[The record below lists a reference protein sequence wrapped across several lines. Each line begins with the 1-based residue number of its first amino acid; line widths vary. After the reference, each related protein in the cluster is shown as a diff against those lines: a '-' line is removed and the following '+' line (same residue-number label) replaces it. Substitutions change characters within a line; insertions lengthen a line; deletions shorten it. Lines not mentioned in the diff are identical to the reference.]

1 MITHKLTI
9 RTAAALAL
17 GTALLG
23 PGCVQSGE
31 TRETRIN
38 QLMSEAQLHLDDGL
52 TDSALAKFGL
62 ALEENPDLIDAHK
75 GMGNIWRQRGDY
87 TKAKLSYQ
95 TATNINPND
104 FDARYYYG
112 LMQHLLGE
120 VQEAIR
126 TYLQALAINPDSPEA
141 NRDLAAAY
149 LQTGRPGNAEAYA
162 RRATELDPDSQE
174 SWSNLAACYSLLG
187 KYEQAVDAYRQAAE
201 LGPLSDPVLLGL
213 ADAHIRLGNY
223 ARAINT
229 LDALLRNSPSAT
241 AYERLGYA
249 QFKQREFEDSLRNF
263 RRALKLDPNDT
274 AALNGVGVCLM
285 TLYLEGERTNEYQR
299 DQALDA
305 WRKSLKVRPNQ
316 PRIIDLLHRYS
327 KL

>member
-1 MITHKLTI
+1 MNTKQAMIRI
-9 RTAAALAL
+9 GALAAV
-17 GTALLG
+17 GVALLG
-23 PGCVQSGE
+23 PGCVQSGP
-31 TRETRIN
+31 TRDQRIN
-38 QLMSEAQLHLDDGL
+38 QLMVEAREHLDEGL

-62 ALEENPDLIDAHK
+62 ALEENPTLIDAHK

-95 TATNINPND
+95 TATDINPND

-112 LMQHLLGE
+112 LMQHMLGE
-120 VQEAIR
+120 IENAIR
-126 TYLQALAINPDSPEA
+126 TYLQALAINPDSPVA

-149 LQTGRPGNAEAYA
+149 LQSGKPGNAEAYA

-174 SWSNLAACYSLLG
+174 SWSNLAACYSLQG
-187 KYEQAVDAYRQAAE
+187 KYEDAVDAYRQAAE

-223 ARAINT
+223 ARAVNT

-249 QFKQREFEDSLRNF
+249 QFKQREFEKSLRNF

-285 TLYLEGERTNEYQR
+285 TLYLEGERTNAYQK

-305 WRKSLKVRPNQ
+305 WRTSLKARPNQ